1 MGYSVGVIESI
12 PGETPDQLASA
23 LRDLDSVVRIFS
35 MDDLQTMAEN
45 PRVDVFVASAEVPP
59 SELNNLMLR
68 FADADPAPV
77 VLVFTETRFD
87 SLAPH
92 IARGRDYLVPPFR
105 PELLRARMR
114 TCREREQFSASIAAA
129 DAAARLASDDRDI
142 EIARE
147 IQVGFLPETLPQPT
161 GWELGVRFQP
171 ARKVAGD
178 FYDAYWVAN
187 GRRVAFLVADVC
199 DKGVGAALFMAL
211 IRSLLRHTAEYSGL
225 QGLAAEEF
233 MLNAAG
239 MQDIER
245 LPIAG
250 AMPMMN
256 AIRST
261 NGYLTRNHADQG
273 YFATMF
279 FGVLDPVTGKIAYV
293 NCGHN
298 PPLLVRSRG
307 TDSVSLELTGPA
319 VGIIPDCLY
328 TLGRATVG
336 PGDTLFIYTDG
347 VTEAKTPTG
356 EFFGDD
362 RLAQVV
368 CAANVAGHTI
378 LDSVE
383 HALDDHISTA
393 DQFDDITMMSIH
405 RLPATAQQTIW
416 E

>member
-1 MGYSVGVIESI
+1 MGYSVGVIESVR
-12 PGETPDQLASA
+12 GEAPAPLVSS
-23 LRDLDSVVRIFS
+23 LRDLDSTVHIFS
-35 MDDLQTMAEN
+35 MDDLQTTAEN
-45 PRVDVFVASAEVPP
+45 PKVDAFIASAEIPA
-59 SELNNLMLR
+59 SELTSLMVR
-68 FADADPAPV
+68 YADAASVPL
-77 VLVFTETRFD
+77 VLAFTETGFE
-87 SLAPH
+87 SLEAH
-92 IARGRDYLVPPFR
+92 INHGRDYVVPPFL
-105 PELLRARMR
+105 PAMLQARLR
-114 TCREREQFSASIAAA
+114 TCRQREQFNASIAAA
-129 DAAARLASDDRDI
+129 DAAARLASNDRDM

-147 IQVGFLPETLPQPT
+147 IQVGFLPETLPQPA

-178 FYDAYWVAN
+178 FYDGYEVAN

-225 QGLAAEEF
+225 QSLAAEQF
-233 MLNAAG
+233 MVSAAAG
-239 MQDIER
+239 QDAVPV
-245 LPIAG
+245 PIAG
-250 AMPMMN
+250 AMPLIN

-261 NGYLTRNHADQG
+261 NGYLTRNHAEQG

-279 FGVLDPVTGKIAYV
+279 AGVLDPVTGNIAYV

-298 PPLLVRSRG
+298 PPLLIRSHG

-328 TLGRATVG
+328 TLGRANIG

-347 VTEAKTPTG
+347 VTEAKSPTG

-362 RLAQVV
+362 RLARVT
-368 CAANVAGHTI
+368 CAANVAGGTM

-393 DQFDDITMMSIH
+393 DQFDDITMMTIH
-405 RLPATAQQTIW
+405 RLPTTVQQEIW

>member
-1 MGYSVGVIESI
+1 
-12 PGETPDQLASA
+12 
-23 LRDLDSVVRIFS
+23 
-35 MDDLQTMAEN
+35 
-45 PRVDVFVASAEVPP
+45 
-59 SELNNLMLR
+59 
-68 FADADPAPV
+68 
-77 VLVFTETRFD
+77 
-87 SLAPH
+87 
-92 IARGRDYLVPPFR
+92 
-105 PELLRARMR
+105 
-114 TCREREQFSASIAAA
+114 
-129 DAAARLASDDRDI
+129 
-142 EIARE
+142 
-147 IQVGFLPETLPQPT
+147 LPQPT

-347 VTEAKTPTG
+347 VTDAKTPTG

-362 RLAQVV
+362 RLGRVV

-405 RLPATAQQTIW
+405 RLPGTAQQTIW